1 MTTLQR
7 NQGGVMLLE
16 AMIGILIFSLGVL
29 ALVAMQAVSISN
41 VSNAR
46 YRSEAAF
53 LANEILSQAWVEGG
67 SKGASG
73 NLTTYYKYPGGGP
86 AVANWVTKVQS
97 LLPQS
102 SVYPPTITQTTI
114 PGMTKGIQLTVTIQ
128 WKAPQALVPS
138 NHVAIAFISEP
149 ADQ

>member
-1 MTTLQR
+1 MTTLRR

-46 YRSEAAF
+46 FRSEAAF
-53 LANEILSQAWVEGG
+53 LANEILSQAWVDRGTQNANIG
-67 SKGASG
+67 
-73 NLTTYYKYPGGGP
+73 TYKWPGGNSTVQ
-86 AVANWVTKVQS
+86 AWVTKVNT

-102 SVYPPTITQTTI
+102 DIYPPTITQSVI
-114 PGMTKGIQLTVTIQ
+114 PGMTRGQQLTVTIQ
-128 WKAPQALVPS
+128 WKAPDALTPS
-138 NHVAIAFISEP
+138 NHVAIGFVSDP
-149 ADQ
+149 AE

>member
-46 YRSEAAF
+46 FRSEAAF
-53 LANEILSQAWVEGG
+53 LANEILSQAWVDRGPN
-67 SKGASG
+67 AS
-73 NLTTYYKYPGGGP
+73 NLSTYRWPGGN
-86 AVANWVTKVQS
+86 ATVNAWRVKVEQ
-97 LLPQS
+97 LLPQADI
-102 SVYPPTITQTTI
+102 YPPTITQAAI
-114 PGMTKGIQLTVTIQ
+114 PGMTRGQQLTVTIQ
-128 WKAPQALVPS
+128 WKAPDALTPS
-138 NHVAIAFISEP
+138 NHVAIGYVSEP
-149 ADQ
+149 DE